1 LSADKQLCYQHNNTN
16 DYVYES
22 FLLEEAEQFFN
33 KRVKEILK
41 VCISQLAE
49 VFLSASKSSQLIT
62 KPYLDS
68 ETVSSFNHTNGNLD
82 THSTS

>member
-1 LSADKQLCYQHNNTN
+1 MITFTRK
-16 DYVYES
+16 

-33 KRVKEILK
+33 EMVKEILE
-41 VCISQLAE
+41 VCIGQLAE
-49 VFLSASKSSQLIT
+49 VFLSATKSSSQLIT

-68 ETVSSFNHTNGNLD
+68 ETLSSLDHTYENLD